1 MVVDTPSERYE
12 ILPSMLIYSPKH
24 CSLTRIQPVS
34 EYRRVCWV

>member
-1 MVVDTPSERYE
+1 MKFYPVCLSIPLNT
-12 ILPSMLIYSPKH
+12 